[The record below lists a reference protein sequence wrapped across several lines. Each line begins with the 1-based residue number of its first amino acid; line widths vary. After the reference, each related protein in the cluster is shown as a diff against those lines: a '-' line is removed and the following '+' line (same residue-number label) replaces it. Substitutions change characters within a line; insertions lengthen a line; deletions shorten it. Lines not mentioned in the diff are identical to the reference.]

1 MALTVEHIPNF
12 GEFIDYSSHK
22 FKFKN
27 ARSCLKI
34 ENLNR
39 LVVKCHYHMELA
51 HIIKHYYVFNLVA
64 EVRKLCILVIVA
76 KRLLIQLIQLL
87 QRGQLELVRKI
98 EAF

>member
-1 MALTVEHIPNF
+1 VALTVEHIPNF